1 MTTKPQK
8 TVVRAVLSAF
18 LAAMIASPA
27 LPQTVNPATE
37 GYDVMRQITTQI
49 PRPNLLIALDVSL
62 SMRWDFGGNVVG
74 VDETGTQPRATWVRT
89 CEGLEPTPTP
99 TPTETATPTVTPTET
114 LTPTATATLPPTATA
129 PATAT
134 VTPTETE
141 VPTATPTNTAAA
153 TATRT
158 APATRTGTATAVATA
173 TRTTTGTAVATATR
187 TATGVPATATR
198 TNTPL
203 TPTTTPTPPRTP
215 TRTPT
220 GIPATATRTRTPA
233 PTGTAT
239 ATGIPRTATR
249 TATAPRTRTATATP
263 PATSTAAATATR
275 TRTPLP
281 ATATRTFT
289 AAATATRTATAPS
302 TPTKTST
309 APATSTPPRTATRTV
324 TATWTPD
331 FGMPE
336 GDPDA
341 PATPPGGKRA
351 EGFLST
357 TWGTVAALLSP
368 LTSGLSSSLFASAG
382 LGRPAPAAAFAAP
395 RLALAGPQLAMPHLA
410 QAVDPCSVGTYQNW
424 RYTLIVDQIRPSRMA
439 TVKNALGESM
449 SIISS
454 WEPPAAWPALGP
466 TWTSVTPAVT
476 AADRSPAAAVIAAD
490 LVLDSDFEDV
500 YIAETPEVLDPN
512 TGAVVTPAV
521 LVDPADWPVG
531 SRIVVGPN
539 EVQSH
544 VGTVRSA
551 TAQANSLQ
559 LSVEFERTNFNDIKA
574 RNYAVNMPVYRVKSY
589 HAYTWAADF
598 GSHVSDPGVPFYV
611 YDSSGLALPVS
622 SPGSLTFRPAPL
634 YDAAAAPRNELGS
647 GGVTL
652 PPANVLGRTASLV
665 NWGLQISPGLN
676 QTDSLQQLEVPID
689 TRDAVDP
696 AHTQA
701 LLDRMRPAFDTTTAG
716 LNVGG
721 ATPTRSSLEFA
732 KTVLQ
737 TTVDGGD
744 LTDSRGTTVTLPQDR
759 RGFDCGRLNAT
770 LLITDGL
777 SNEFNPHGECVSD
790 PTRLLSQWAD
800 PCLDCSAPCSG
811 SSGGPG
817 CPDGGPY
824 VDGGTVV
831 RCPDSY
837 DLFPAG
843 RSKELWS
850 LTSAVFTDPVSAQPA
865 QLYARTWAIGL
876 SENVGPCELDYTA
889 YMGRTDANDPENRG
903 GLGDYQGAGTLGD
916 VGPRLPQSLDDTA
929 TYAALAPTC
938 PDSVPT
944 GGHYAFFAEDREAFI
959 EALES
964 IVTSIGV
971 GDYTTSAPSVVGS
984 AQVLGTL
991 GLVASGGYPDWK
1003 GHFYAYNLAVDCDNV
1018 TDEWTCDLTVP
1029 CGGTDAGGLQSNCV
1043 WDAGATMSRGAD
1055 GDYTTTADNN
1065 GGLARRIYTWNPN
1078 SSNALVP
1085 ITASAGT
1092 VGTLNS
1098 LCSSCGI
1105 TLDTVDFMLG
1115 NTGDTANPGPRRW
1128 TLGAIVNSTPAI
1140 VGPTEVWKQN
1150 TLQPRTGFED
1160 VYSGRHSVIWVGSS
1174 DGMLHA
1180 IDVIDGAEVLALI
1193 PPDQLAKQVQLHDT
1207 FLSHFDYAGTT
1218 DDYVTGQFMT
1228 ASNHVY
1234 GVASSPRFGDVWA
1247 TTSTNWPCDSGTGCY
1262 KTVLLASEG
1271 PGGTGLYAL
1280 DVTHPYSRDLN
1291 GDGDTDDQ
1299 GEEDPNYDPSVPV
1312 KPLWGMTRDGAAGTT
1327 TNADLGST
1335 WSVPA
1340 LGGSSQ
1346 SEWEIVFGAGWDER
1360 VPASGVTN
1368 KLFRVNP
1375 VTGLLREP
1383 AYNVTGQDSGALVRN
1398 QTFAHSVIFG
1408 TESPYFREDN
1418 IVDQAV
1424 QVDLNGQ
1431 LWLLTNDGSSWTL
1444 DPWYDAGAGNPMYY
1458 PPAVAAYPPTTSPPP
1473 AYDIFA
1479 FSTGTFYETSPNVTG
1494 ESVGVDGN
1502 FIPTLHVELRNVGNN
1517 QRACRTTP
1525 IEIEIRD
1532 ILLPGSTTETVGRRT
1547 QVTAPPLVFV
1557 PTTVAAN
1564 PFALFLLYDPDAS
1577 CAGYSYIVRI
1587 NIDPSDCSYAIDR
1600 YNAGEGAASG
1610 FAIAGGQVIL
1620 AKSHVG
1626 RDGRAEI
1633 QIVPDINISVGQR
1646 AQGIRW
1652 WQELQ

>member
-1 MTTKPQK
+1 
-8 TVVRAVLSAF
+8 
-18 LAAMIASPA
+18 
-27 LPQTVNPATE
+27 
-37 GYDVMRQITTQI
+37 
-49 PRPNLLIALDVSL
+49 
-62 SMRWDFGGNVVG
+62 
-74 VDETGTQPRATWVRT
+74 
-89 CEGLEPTPTP
+89 
-99 TPTETATPTVTPTET
+99 
-114 LTPTATATLPPTATA
+114 
-129 PATAT
+129 
-134 VTPTETE
+134 
-141 VPTATPTNTAAA
+141 
-153 TATRT
+153 
-158 APATRTGTATAVATA
+158 
-173 TRTTTGTAVATATR
+173 
-187 TATGVPATATR
+187 
-198 TNTPL
+198 
-203 TPTTTPTPPRTP
+203 
-215 TRTPT
+215 
-220 GIPATATRTRTPA
+220 
-233 PTGTAT
+233 
-239 ATGIPRTATR
+239 
-249 TATAPRTRTATATP
+249 
-263 PATSTAAATATR
+263 
-275 TRTPLP
+275 
-281 ATATRTFT
+281 
-289 AAATATRTATAPS
+289 
-302 TPTKTST
+302 
-309 APATSTPPRTATRTV
+309 
-324 TATWTPD
+324 
-331 FGMPE
+331 MPE

-410 QAVDPCSVGTYQNW
+410 QVDPCSAGTFQTW

-439 TVKNALGESM
+439 VVKNALGSTVD
-449 SIISS
+449 IIST
-454 WEPPAAWPALGP
+454 WDPPATWPTVTWLGATVSGP
-466 TWTSVTPAVT
+466 TVQH
-476 AADRSPAAAVIAAD
+476 RSPARTTVIGDATMGD
-490 LVLDSDFEDV
+490 TVTLQVEDI
-500 YIAETPEVLDPN
+500 IAS
-512 TGAVVTPAV
+512 
-521 LVDPADWPVG
+521 DWPTTAPG
-531 SRIVVGPN
+531 NRVVISPYDY
-539 EVQSH
+539 EHEDQSS
-544 VGTVRSA
+544 VGTV
-551 TAQANSLQ
+551 T
-559 LSVEFERTNFNDIKA
+559 SVDTSSIPNTITLTVERVNFNEIRPPAFPAYDPGSPELA
-574 RNYAVNMPVYRVKSY
+574 TRLYRVKSY
-589 HAYTWAADF
+589 HTYTWEASF
-598 GSHVSDPGVPFYV
+598 GGFVSDPGRPFELYDRTGLIVPTS
-611 YDSSGLALPVS
+611 DPSSMS
-622 SPGSLTFRPAPL
+622 WRDAPL
-634 YDAAAAPRNELGS
+634 YDAASAPRGLVGS
-647 GGVTL
+647 GGDPL
-652 PPANVLGRTASLV
+652 PPANVLGRTAGLV

-689 TRDAVDP
+689 SRDAVDP

-721 ATPTRSSLEFA
+721 ITPTRSALEFA
-732 KTVLQ
+732 KRVLR

-744 LTDSRGTTVTLPQDR
+744 VTDSRGTTVTLPRDQ

-770 LLITDGL
+770 VLITDGL
-777 SNEFNPHGECVSD
+777 SNRFNPGSSCWPD
-790 PTRLLSQWAD
+790 PENHLMAQWAD
-800 PCLDCSAPCSG
+800 PCLDCSAPCTG
-811 SSGGPG
+811 ISGGPG

-824 VDGGTVV
+824 VDGVTVV

-837 DLFPAG
+837 ELFPAG
-843 RSKELWS
+843 RSKELWG
-850 LTSAVFTDPVSAQPA
+850 LTSAVFTDPVSSQPA
-865 QLYARTWAIGL
+865 ELFARTWAIGL
-876 SENVGPCELDYTA
+876 SQNVGPCELDYTA
-889 YMGRTDANDPENRG
+889 YMGRTDANDPEGRG

-916 VGPRLPQSLDDTA
+916 VGPRLPQTIDDTA

-938 PDSVPT
+938 PDNVPT

-959 EALES
+959 TALES

-1003 GHFYAYNLAVDCDNV
+1003 GHFYAYNLAVDCDST

-1029 CGGTDAGGLQSNCV
+1029 CGTDDTATGGLKSNCI
-1043 WDAGATMSRGAD
+1043 WDAGATMSLGPD
-1055 GDYTTTADNN
+1055 GDHTTTADNN
-1065 GGLARRIYTWNPN
+1065 AGLARKVYTWNPG
-1078 SSNALVP
+1078 SSNTLVP

-1092 VGTLNS
+1092 VSTLNS
-1098 LCSSCGI
+1098 LCSGCGI

-1128 TLGAIVNSTPAI
+1128 MLGAIVNSTPAI

-1180 IDVIDGAEVLALI
+1180 IDVIDGAEILALI

-1207 FLSHFDYAGTT
+1207 FLTHFDYTAAT
-1218 DDYVTGQFMT
+1218 DDYVTGQLMT

-1247 TTSTNWPCDSGTGCY
+1247 TTSTGWPCASGTGCY

-1271 PGGTGLYAL
+1271 PGGTGLYAF
-1280 DVTHPYSRDLN
+1280 DVTHPYARDLN
-1291 GDGDTDDQ
+1291 ADGDTDDQ
-1299 GEEDPNYDPSVPV
+1299 GEMDPNYDASVPV
-1312 KPLWGMTRDGAAGTT
+1312 KPLWGVTRDGAAGTT
-1327 TNADLGST
+1327 VNANLGST

-1360 VPASGVTN
+1360 MPASGVTN

-1375 VTGLLREP
+1375 VTGALRDTP
-1383 AYNVTGQDSGALVRN
+1383 YNVPGQDSGALVRN

-1444 DPWYDAGAGNPMYY
+1444 DAWYDAGAGNPMYY

-1473 AYDIFA
+1473 TYDIFA

-1494 ESVGVDGN
+1494 ENVGVDGS
-1502 FIPTLHVELRNVGNN
+1502 FIPTLHVEVRNIGNN
-1517 QRACRTTP
+1517 QRACHSNP

-1557 PTTVAAN
+1557 PTTVAAD

-1587 NIDPSDCSYAIDR
+1587 NVDPSDCSYAIDR

-1633 QIVPDINISVGQR
+1633 QIVPDINIAVGQR